1 MRRNIIK
8 KLVVLLLLTTT
19 TTYPIMCTAEDN
31 SNISGGETI
40 AEFSM
45 LQTLY
50 VSNNF
55 TFFGALFNPAT
66 KSVDTNSQ
74 GGATRIIQTVRE
86 DNSYNETRLAVGLA
100 NTVTVLELVHLRL
113 GLNDC
118 LNRSAKHRVSG
129 TEGNLSILLS
139 PTFDSQGESIRVI
152 CEVELRVPQEMV
164 AHVHVE
170 TELSDC
176 GTVRFRL
183 YDESNKLMA
192 EECLLLFAKE
202 FFTYSSTFSILL
214 EMLSVNSPLDLR
226 VYFTAI
232 PERDRPRLHVNFT
245 SPTTGDLL

>member
-1 MRRNIIK
+1 MERNIIK
-8 KLVVLLLLTTT
+8 NPVMLLLTTT
-19 TTYPIMCTAEDN
+19 TYIMCTAQDR
-31 SNISGGETI
+31 SNISGEI
-40 AEFSM
+40 VAEFSM

-55 TFFGALFNPAT
+55 TFLGALFNPTT

-74 GGATRIIQTVRE
+74 GGATRIKQTVRE
-86 DNSYNETRLAVGLA
+86 DNSYNETTLAVGLA
-100 NTVTVLELVHLRL
+100 NTVTVLEPVHLRL

-139 PTFDSQGESIRVI
+139 PTFDSQGKSIRVV
-152 CEVELRVPQEMV
+152 CEVELRVPQGMV
-164 AHVHVE
+164 ARVHVE
-170 TELSDC
+170 TDQSDC
-176 GTVRFRL
+176 FVVWLRL

-192 EECLLLFAKE
+192 EECLLLFEKK
-202 FFTYSSTFSILL
+202 FFTYSSTFSISL
-214 EMLSVNSPLDLR
+214 EMLNVKSRLDLR

-232 PERDRPRLHVNFT
+232 PESDRPRLHVNFT